1 MNIEA
6 AREYCLTKKG
16 CVEGFPFDEET
27 LVFKVMGKMF
37 AVLFLEK
44 PDMIVLK
51 CDADYAEELRA
62 EYAAVEPAW
71 HFNKKY
77 WNQIRFDSDADDALI
92 CRLIDHSLDEV
103 VKKFTRKMKAEY
115 DELKG

>member
-1 MNIEA
+1 MNIET

-16 CVEGFPFDEET
+16 SEESFPFDEET

-37 AVLFLEK
+37 AVLMLEK

-51 CDADYAEELRA
+51 CDAVRAEELRA

-77 WNQIRFDSDADDALI
+77 WNQIHFNSDVSDELLFS
-92 CRLIDHSLDEV
+92 LIDHSLDEV
-103 VKKFTRKMKAEY
+103 VKKFTRKMKEEY
-115 DELKG
+115 AAV

>member
-1 MNIEA
+1 MNIET

-16 CVEGFPFDEET
+16 SEESFPFDEET

-37 AVLFLEK
+37 AVLMLEK

-51 CDADYAEELRA
+51 CDAVRAEELRA

-77 WNQIRFDSDADDALI
+77 WNQIHFNSDVNDELL
-92 CRLIDHSLDEV
+92 CSLIDHSLDEV
-103 VKKFTRKMKAEY
+103 VKKFTRKMKEEY
-115 DELKG
+115 AAM

>member
-1 MNIEA
+1 MDIER
-6 AREYCLTKKG
+6 ARDYCLAKKG
-16 CVEGFPFDEET
+16 CTESFPFDEET

-37 AVLFLEK
+37 AVLMLEK

-51 CDADYAEELRA
+51 CDAGYAEELR
-62 EYAAVEPAW
+62 ERYTAVEPAW

-77 WNQIRFDSDADDALI
+77 WNQIRFNSDVDDGVITA
-92 CRLIDHSLDEV
+92 LIDHSLGEV

-115 DELKG
+115 DNM

>member
-1 MNIEA
+1 MNIEQ
-6 AREYCLTKKG
+6 AREYCLSKKG
-16 CVEGFPFDEET
+16 CEESFPFDEET

-37 AVLFLEK
+37 AVLMLEK
-44 PDMIVLK
+44 PDMIVVK
-51 CDADYAEELRA
+51 CDAAYAAELRE

-77 WNQIRFDSDADDALI
+77 WNQVRFNSDVEDELVLK
-92 CRLIDHSLDEV
+92 LIDHSLDEV

-115 DELKG
+115 DAM